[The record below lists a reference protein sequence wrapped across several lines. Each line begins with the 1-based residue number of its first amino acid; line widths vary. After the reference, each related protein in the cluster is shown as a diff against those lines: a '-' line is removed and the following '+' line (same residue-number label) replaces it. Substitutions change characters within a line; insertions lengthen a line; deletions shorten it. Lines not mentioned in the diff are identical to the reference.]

1 MLRILRVDGT
11 PATST
16 ANLDFLANGT
26 PTSPSLAFRAEPTTG
41 VYLLPETKTLGVA
54 AEGGLVVSGN
64 IQAAEGGYVLG
75 DGSLLTGT
83 ISQDRLPQI
92 IGNASTQ
99 FVGNGFGLSSTNA
112 ANISGTISQDRLPQ
126 ILGNSLTQFV
136 GNGALLTGIV
146 SGPDPPAITSVQITD
161 SNWVPLD
168 DTALDTETGGHFVV
182 TGSGFAPG
190 IMALIG
196 SVNAPSTS
204 YANSTTLRVTAPIKA
219 SGSYDLTIVRGDSA
233 TATLPSAV
241 TYSEGITWITGSNL
255 GNVTEG
261 IAFTIPIEAIS
272 DSLVTYS
279 NTSPL
284 PPQTALDAVT
294 GNLEGNITTVESDT
308 VFSFDI
314 RATDLEFQSDT
325 RTFLLHYLL
334 AFAVIQIAA
343 GHEYT
348 LALVRTTGGGVLI
361 GSWGRNN
368 TGQIGDGTSGTNRL
382 SPVNISSSGTLSG
395 RTVVVIAAGFAHTL
409 ALCSDNTVHAWGSNN
424 SGQIGDGTS
433 GTNLLS
439 PVNITNSGTLSGK
452 TVVAIAAGR
461 EHTLALCSD
470 NTVHAWGRNSEGQ
483 IGDGTSGSTRR
494 SPVNITNSG
503 TLSGKTVVA
512 IAAGGFHTLALCSD
526 NTVHAWGGNSS
537 GQIGDGTSGTNRLS
551 PVNITTSGTLS
562 GKTVVAIAAGQYHTL
577 ARCSDNTVHAWGWNG
592 YGQIGDG
599 TGTNERTS
607 PVNISSSGTLSGR
620 TVVAIA
626 AGDLHTLARCS
637 DNTVHAWGYNLYG
650 QIGDGTSGT
659 NRLSPVNI
667 TTSGTLSGKTVVAIA
682 AGYWHNLARCSD
694 NTVHAWGRN
703 DFGQIGDGTS
713 GTNRTI
719 PVNITQSLKN
729 GLL

>member
-26 PTSPSLAFRAEPTTG
+26 PTSPSLAFRAEPSTG
-41 VYLLPETKTLGVA
+41 MYLLPETKTMGIA

-92 IGNASTQ
+92 IGNASTH
-99 FVGNGFGLSSTNA
+99 
-112 ANISGTISQDRLPQ
+112 
-126 ILGNSLTQFV
+126 FV

-204 YANSTTLRVTAPIKA
+204 FVNLTTLRVTAPIKA
-219 SGSYDLTIVRGDSA
+219 SGSYDLTVVRVDST

-284 PPQTALDAVT
+284 PPETALDAVT
-294 GNLEGNITTVESDT
+294 GNLEGTITTVESDT

-334 AFAVIQIAA
+334 TLAVIQIAA
-343 GHEYT
+343 GNEYT
-348 LALVRTTGGGVLI
+348 LALVQTTGDGVVHL

-382 SPVNISSSGTLSG
+382 SPVNIT
-395 RTVVVIAAGFAHTL
+395 
-409 ALCSDNTVHAWGSNN
+409 NN
-424 SGQIGDGTS
+424 
-433 GTNLLS
+433 
-439 PVNITNSGTLSGK
+439 GTLSGK

-461 EHTLALCSD
+461 EHTLARCSD
-470 NTVHAWGRNSEGQ
+470 NTVHAWGNNVYGQ
-483 IGDGTSGSTRR
+483 IGNGTSTNRL

-526 NTVHAWGGNSS
+526 NTVHAWGYNAF
-537 GQIGDGTSGTNRLS
+537 GQIGDGTSGTDRLSPVNITNNGTLSGKTVVAIAAGSSHTLARCSDNTVHAWGVNNTGQIGDGTSGSANNRLSPVNITNSGTLSGRTVVAIAAGREHTLALCSDNTVHAWGRNDNGQIGDGTTTQRNS

-562 GKTVVAIAAGQYHTL
+562 GKTVVAIAAG
-577 ARCSDNTVHAWGWNG
+577 G
-592 YGQIGDG
+592 Y
-599 TGTNERTS
+599 
-607 PVNISSSGTLSGR
+607 
-620 TVVAIA
+620 
-626 AGDLHTLARCS
+626 
-637 DNTVHAWGYNLYG
+637 
-650 QIGDGTSGT
+650 
-659 NRLSPVNI
+659 
-667 TTSGTLSGKTVVAIA
+667 
-682 AGYWHNLARCSD
+682 HNLARCSD
-694 NTVHAWGRN
+694 NTVHAWGN
-703 DFGQIGDGTS
+703 NGVGQIGDGTS
-713 GTNRTI
+713 GTDRLS

-729 GLL
+729 GLS